1 MSVFLKG
8 HFISCSEKFST
19 HYVQCEKKKK
29 SFERNFYFHS
39 GHKKDLPGDQK

>member
-19 HYVQCEKKKK
+19 HYVQGEKKK